1 MGLIFAVDIVNWP
14 ELVTFSVFGILI
26 AVPAAPSA
34 APEQEKGK
42 EEYKDSKAITEPI
55 SFGQQK
61 LASMASGG
69 GQVIGVA
76 CFGERNVL
84 FVNCCE
90 FSS

>member
-1 MGLIFAVDIVNWP
+1 MITDNEKETLTIAMGIKYVNTMC
-14 ELVTFSVFGILI
+14 V
-26 AVPAAPSA
+26 VPAAPSA

-61 LASMASGG
+61 LASIASGG

-76 CFGERNVL
+76 VL
-84 FVNCCE
+84 FRPSPPYSFV
-90 FSS
+90 